1 MPSFTDIL
9 SRFSVIAGSDAAIG
23 VVFTAGLLL
32 IARDWRLAIGA
43 VAAQYALAAVLFAQ
57 IIPPA
62 VAGVKLLVG
71 LLSCI
76 ILLLSAVQA
85 AGRRRETEPGASEQA
100 FLLSVRGSSLP
111 TGLPFR
117 IVAALIVGLS
127 TWAASSRPENLLP
140 GVSGD
145 VSLAVI
151 ALSAMSLLVLAL
163 TEAPLEI
170 GLGLLTLLTG
180 FELFYHAVEPSLS
193 VIAMLA
199 MAQLGIAVVT
209 GYLTVVG
216 VKG

>member
-1 MPSFTDIL
+1 M
-9 SRFSVIAGSDAAIG
+9 
-23 VVFTAGLLL
+23 TASLLL

-57 IIPPA
+57 VIPPA

-71 LLSCI
+71 LLSCL
-76 ILLLSAVQA
+76 ILLLSALRA
-85 AGRRRETEPGASEQA
+85 AARPPGAASGPGELA
-100 FLLSVRGSSLP
+100 SLLSVRNSSLP

-140 GVSGD
+140 GVSRD

-151 ALSAMSLLVLAL
+151 ALGAMSLLVLAL

-199 MAQLGIAVVT
+199 MAHFGIAMVT

-216 VKG
+216 ARG